1 MGFFFN
7 SSTSSSSSKPKSKSQ
22 PVKKGKPKK
31 HQHQHRSAPAKRPTA
46 PDTRAP
52 QQWEEDAAAAAT
64 PPAMPPRPPPG
75 RGDRSAA
82 TPAEENQEQQHAQAR
97 LQLGAP
103 VTIHNHYYITPHN
116 FQEQQHLTCV
126 PPPSHPPPR
135 HIYSSSHSVLY
146 DGTLPQCA
154 LQQNVPAQLQ
164 HFSPPAHHVQ
174 PIGLS
179 PGVPRADVS
188 PSEER
193 EEEQQQPC
201 NDHSSGN
208 PNGPDPS
215 RLQKSTRAAGGSV
228 MDLAR
233 AAAQMPNCGASMS
246 AWYEYGSQVAS
257 TYAAACDEVM
267 GRFNSVLGLDGGG
280 LTEGEMDVAAREH
293 ARSMPA
299 TTTMTATSRAVVAP
313 EAGREQRQVGRGVRA
328 GNRGKHSAANV
339 AAAVVTGSYFS
350 KAEYY
355 ANSHLPADLP
365 PFAVYMPTWP
375 LLTLAAQYSLSVYS
389 PAAPHPHAA
398 ESRVPADWRTGS
410 KAMSITS
417 VSMDS
422 MHTVVFAIR
431 GTASLADWAVNLQ
444 HTPRSAAGFLDDEGN
459 LCHAGFLSVARRMVP
474 GVAARLRQLLD
485 EDPSRARYSLLLTGH
500 SAGGAVASLLYC
512 HMLSRSAGAASE
524 LRRLTA
530 CFKRVHC
537 VTFGTPP
544 VSILPLRKPDGRGL
558 RNSLFLSFVNEGDPV
573 ARVDKAYVKTLL
585 ELLASDTPGSRRQRQ
600 KQPPS
605 KSRRERQEEEEEEE
619 ERREKPTWDVPPCT
633 LCNPGR
639 VVVMR
644 SARWDADDDRDAGRG
659 DHKTMRERLA
669 EGVAAHVVDEEQLRG
684 VIWADPVAHLM
695 RLYAG
700 RIEALAVAAVMVQG
714 QQGQQGRITDRR
726 T

>member
-1 MGFFFN
+1 
-7 SSTSSSSSKPKSKSQ
+7 
-22 PVKKGKPKK
+22 
-31 HQHQHRSAPAKRPTA
+31 
-46 PDTRAP
+46 
-52 QQWEEDAAAAAT
+52 
-64 PPAMPPRPPPG
+64 
-75 RGDRSAA
+75 
-82 TPAEENQEQQHAQAR
+82 
-97 LQLGAP
+97 
-103 VTIHNHYYITPHN
+103 
-116 FQEQQHLTCV
+116 
-126 PPPSHPPPR
+126 
-135 HIYSSSHSVLY
+135 
-146 DGTLPQCA
+146 
-154 LQQNVPAQLQ
+154 
-164 HFSPPAHHVQ
+164 
-174 PIGLS
+174 
-179 PGVPRADVS
+179 
-188 PSEER
+188 
-193 EEEQQQPC
+193 
-201 NDHSSGN
+201 
-208 PNGPDPS
+208 
-215 RLQKSTRAAGGSV
+215 
-228 MDLAR
+228 
-233 AAAQMPNCGASMS
+233 
-246 AWYEYGSQVAS
+246 
-257 TYAAACDEVM
+257 
-267 GRFNSVLGLDGGG
+267 
-280 LTEGEMDVAAREH
+280 
-293 ARSMPA
+293 
-299 TTTMTATSRAVVAP
+299 
-313 EAGREQRQVGRGVRA
+313 
-328 GNRGKHSAANV
+328 
-339 AAAVVTGSYFS
+339 
-350 KAEYY
+350 
-355 ANSHLPADLP
+355 
-365 PFAVYMPTWP
+365 MPTWP

-389 PAAPHPHAA
+389 PASPHPHAA

-474 GVAARLRQLLD
+474 GVAARLRQLLA
-485 EDPSRARYSLLLTGH
+485 EDPARARHSLLLTGH

-544 VSILPLRKPDGRGL
+544 VSILPLRKPEGRGL

-600 KQPPS
+600 KQQPPS
-605 KSRRERQEEEEEEE
+605 KSRRERQDQEGG
-619 ERREKPTWDVPPCT
+619 REKKPTWDVPPCT

-644 SARWDADDDRDAGRG
+644 SARWDADDDDAGPG
-659 DHKTMRERLA
+659 DYRTMRERLA

-714 QQGQQGRITDRR
+714 QRQITDGR